1 MTEQRLWEEIF
12 MPGSNEETLWELFHE
27 NSKVG
32 RYTQALSK
40 EEVRSRMK
48 EFHESLP
55 YEGYPRVTLPTS
67 FAPLSLSLEQAITT
81 RTSVRN
87 FSPCE
92 LTLEQIATFFFY
104 AYGVTRKNTDT
115 SFPRPFR
122 VVPSGGALY
131 PLELFFHTAHLEGH
145 PSGIYHYNA
154 AEHCL
159 RHLQDGDDTQRISV
173 ALVQPELA
181 LGASLIIFLTAIF
194 ERSAFKYG
202 ERGYRFI
209 LLEAGHV
216 AQNINLVANALGL
229 GCVNIGGYF
238 DREIDEYLDLDGIT
252 HSTIYM
258 IAIGGKI
265 DTSDNGSKSDVTP
278 TPPHAT
284 KRSSSNDSQ
293 FE

>member
-1 MTEQRLWEEIF
+1 MAEQRVWQEIF
-12 MPGSNEETLWELFHE
+12 MPGSNEEQLWELFHE

-32 RYTQALSK
+32 RHTQALSK
-40 EEVRSRMK
+40 EEVRSRIG

-55 YEGYPRVTLPTS
+55 FEGYPRMDLPPS
-67 FAPLSLSLEQAITT
+67 LAPLSLSLEQAITT

-87 FSPCE
+87 FSPRE
-92 LTLEQIATFFFY
+92 LTLEQIATLFFY

-131 PLELFFHTAHLEGH
+131 PLEIFFHTASLKGH
-145 PSGIYHYNA
+145 SSGIYHYNA

-159 RHLQDGDDTQRISV
+159 RHLHEGDDTQRISLG
-173 ALVQPELA
+173 LVQPELA
-181 LGASLIIFLTAIF
+181 QGASLIIFLTAIF
-194 ERSAFKYG
+194 ERSIFKYG

-216 AQNINLVANALGL
+216 AQNLNLVANALGL

-238 DREIDEYLDLDGIT
+238 DREIDEYLELDGIT

-258 IAIGGKI
+258 LAIGGKTA
-265 DTSDNGSKSDVTP
+265 TSNNESKSDELP
-278 TPPHAT
+278 T
-284 KRSSSNDSQ
+284 DSKQ
-293 FE
+293 

>member
-1 MTEQRLWEEIF
+1 MAEQRVWEEIF
-12 MPGSNEETLWELFHE
+12 MSGSHEEQLWELFHE

-32 RYTQALSK
+32 RHTQAFSS
-40 EEVRSRMK
+40 EEVRSRMM
-48 EFHESLP
+48 ELHESLLF
-55 YEGYPRVTLPTS
+55 EGYPRIDLPHS

-92 LTLEQIATFFFY
+92 LTLEQIASLLFY
-104 AYGVTRKNTDT
+104 AYGVTRKNAAT

-131 PLELFFHTAHLEGH
+131 PLEIFFHTASLKGH
-145 PSGIYHYNA
+145 SSGIYHYNPT
-154 AEHCL
+154 EHCL
-159 RHLQDGDDTQRISV
+159 RHLQEGDDTQRISS

-181 LGASLIIFLTAIF
+181 QGASLIIFLTAIF
-194 ERSAFKYG
+194 ERSIFKYG

-216 AQNINLVANALGL
+216 AQNLNLVANALGL

-238 DREIDEYLDLDGIT
+238 DREIDEYLELDGIT

-258 IAIGGKI
+258 VAIGGKTA
-265 DTSDNGSKSDVTP
+265 TSNNPEGGS
-278 TPPHAT
+278 
-284 KRSSSNDSQ
+284 
-293 FE
+293 

>member
-1 MTEQRLWEEIF
+1 MAEHRVWQEIF
-12 MPGSNEETLWELFHE
+12 MPGSNEEQLWELFHE

-32 RYTQALSK
+32 RHTQALSQ
-40 EEVRSRMK
+40 EEVRSRMG
-48 EFHESLP
+48 EFYESSP
-55 YEGYPRVTLPTS
+55 FEGYPRVDLPPS
-67 FAPLSLSLEQAITT
+67 LASLSLSLEQAITT
-81 RTSVRN
+81 RTSIRN

-92 LTLEQIATFFFY
+92 LTLEQIATLFFY

-131 PLELFFHTAHLEGH
+131 PLEIFFHTTSLEGH
-145 PSGIYHYNA
+145 SSGIYHYNA

-159 RHLQDGDDTQRISV
+159 RHLHEGDDTQRISLG
-173 ALVQPELA
+173 LVQPELA
-181 LGASLIIFLTAIF
+181 QGASLIIFLTAIF
-194 ERSAFKYG
+194 ERSIFKYG

-216 AQNINLVANALGL
+216 AQNLNLVANALGL

-258 IAIGGKI
+258 IAIGGKT
-265 DTSDNGSKSDVTP
+265 DTSDNGSKSDEQPPDP
-278 TPPHAT
+278 T
-284 KRSSSNDSQ
+284 N
-293 FE
+293 

>member
-1 MTEQRLWEEIF
+1 MAEQRVWQEIF
-12 MPGSNEETLWELFHE
+12 MPGSNKEPLWELFHE

-32 RYTQALSK
+32 RHSQALSQ
-40 EEVRSRMK
+40 EEVRSRMGK
-48 EFHESLP
+48 FYESLP
-55 YEGYPRVTLPTS
+55 FEGYPRVDLSHS
-67 FAPLSLSLEQAITT
+67 FTPLALSLEQAITT

-92 LTLEQIATFFFY
+92 LTLEQIATLFFY

-131 PLELFFHTAHLEGH
+131 PLEIFFHTASLKGH

-159 RHLQDGDDTQRISV
+159 RHLQDGDDTQRISL

-181 LGASLIIFLTAIF
+181 QGASLIIFLTAIF
-194 ERSAFKYG
+194 ERSIFKYG

-216 AQNINLVANALGL
+216 AQNLNLVANALGL

-238 DREIDEYLDLDGIT
+238 DREIDEYLELDGIT

-258 IAIGGKI
+258 MAIGGKA
-265 DTSDNGSKSDVTP
+265 DSSDNGSKSDG
-278 TPPHAT
+278 
-284 KRSSSNDSQ
+284 SSPDPAN
-293 FE
+293 

>member
-1 MTEQRLWEEIF
+1 MAENRLWQEII
-12 MPGSNEETLWELFHE
+12 MPGSNEERLWELFHE

-32 RYTQALSK
+32 RHTQTLSQ
-40 EEVRSRMK
+40 EEVRSRMRK
-48 EFHESLP
+48 LHESLP
-55 YEGYPRVTLPTS
+55 FEGYPRVDLPHS
-67 FAPLSLSLEQAITT
+67 FAPLSLPLEQAITT

-92 LTLEQIATFFFY
+92 FTLEQIGTLFFY

-159 RHLQDGDDTQRISV
+159 RHLHEGDDTQRISLG
-173 ALVQPELA
+173 LVQPELA
-181 LGASLIIFLTAIF
+181 QGASLIIFLTAIF
-194 ERSAFKYG
+194 ERSVFKYG

-216 AQNINLVANALGL
+216 AQNLNLVANALGL

-258 IAIGGKI
+258 LAIGGKT
-265 DTSDNGSKSDVTP
+265 DASDNGPTSDDLP
-278 TPPHAT
+278 L
-284 KRSSSNDSQ
+284 DSTA
-293 FE
+293 

>member
-1 MTEQRLWEEIF
+1 MAEQRLWEEVF
-12 MPGSNEETLWELFHE
+12 MPGSHEEPLWELFHE

-32 RYTQALSK
+32 RYTQTPSK
-40 EEVRSRMK
+40 EEVLSRMR

-55 YEGYPRVTLPTS
+55 FEGYPRVDLPHS
-67 FAPLSLSLEQAITT
+67 FAPLSLSLEQAITA

-87 FSPCE
+87 FSHSE
-92 LTLEQIATFFFY
+92 LTLEQIATLFFY

-122 VVPSGGALY
+122 AVPSGGALY
-131 PLELFFHTAHLEGH
+131 PLEIFFHTASLKGH
-145 PSGIYHYNA
+145 SSGIYHYNA

-159 RHLQDGDDTQRISV
+159 RHLRDGDDTQRISS

-181 LGASLIIFLTAIF
+181 QGASLIIFLTAIF
-194 ERSAFKYG
+194 ERSIFKYG

-216 AQNINLVANALGL
+216 AQNLNLVANALGL

-238 DREIDEYLDLDGIT
+238 DREIDEYLELDGIT

-258 IAIGGKI
+258 VAIGEKTA
-265 DTSDNGSKSDVTP
+265 TSNNPEGGS
-278 TPPHAT
+278 
-284 KRSSSNDSQ
+284 
-293 FE
+293 